1 MTYSKS
7 SKSES
12 ARARERM
19 ANAKVDNTH
28 RKKWDVEEFEER
40 RKEREAKE
48 AAIPEE
54 ETAKQRRNREKKERD
69 PLHMG
74 LIVQRA
80 HLRARDFDVDLTSR
94 LGKTQMIAAGAGI
107 SERGGYYCSIC
118 DCTLADSQS
127 YLTHINGRRH
137 QRLLGMSMNV
147 EKSTLQQVKDRFA
160 MHKRRLSARPEKYD
174 FGERVLQIEAA
185 EEAEQYEKVQRKKQK
200 VSISHSLHTLPSSS
214 HTLPSRICVCVIYE
228 ILTCTCDVYIYVCTL
243 RACSMVSHLCMRM
256 RMSSRCVCLCVCVC
270 DPTIFRGKRLWPKM
284 RGRLQKRKMVSIQPW
299 LLFWDSHH
307 SEEQRDED
315 SIGGDDEEKTLS
327 CTLSS
332 RRDDE
337 ICVSACVLMG
347 AMFARASGRGN
358 DASIV
363 IFLYR

>member
-7 SKSES
+7 SKSER

-200 VSISHSLHTLPSSS
+200 VSISHSLHTLPSSF

-228 ILTCTCDVYIYVCTL
+228 ILTCTCDVYIRLYSSCVFDGVTL
-243 RACSMVSHLCMRM
+243 MHANAHVLTLCVS
-256 RMSSRCVCLCVCVC
+256 VCLC
-270 DPTIFRGKRLWPKM
+270 L
-284 RGRLQKRKMVSIQPW
+284 
-299 LLFWDSHH
+299 
-307 SEEQRDED
+307 
-315 SIGGDDEEKTLS
+315 
-327 CTLSS
+327 
-332 RRDDE
+332 
-337 ICVSACVLMG
+337 
-347 AMFARASGRGN
+347 
-358 DASIV
+358 
-363 IFLYR
+363 